1 VIKEESAVSKPDTYW
16 PLTGRGYW
24 FAAYGI
30 GIATALWVIS
40 SYWLLSPII
49 YVVSAAGA
57 ILLATFLELL
67 WIMPALLR
75 RNGLETRLGKA
86 NYEGIHEK
94 PQRYQQPYT
103 SSKGQPLDRSIIE
116 SIISYSPAP
125 LVVLDPAGRIME
137 LNKSSAELLGYDRH
151 ALLGQTFLLLVEADA
166 QQVVLNK
173 FENTLQ
179 GGHES
184 ATLKLMHRLG
194 HTVETYVEAAPV
206 MENQQVKGTIVF
218 GSDISDLR
226 RNLERNRYMAYY
238 DDMTGLPNRRTFVL
252 HINACLSSEQEA
264 GSRLAIAYLN
274 LDRFKLI
281 NTSFGREFGDMLL
294 LQVAERLTRDLSGQ
308 EMVARMEGDE
318 FAIAFMHV
326 GTVEELLLRAK
337 KILHLLDE
345 PFELQDVPLH
355 VTASM
360 GVAIAGDHED
370 SGSEPVDMAAYDT
383 PELLMKKADMA
394 LAKVKESGKNDCLLY
409 SILMNDSSRERLT
422 LQHDL
427 KRAVTKGEFVLYYQP
442 QVHLGTGK
450 IVGTEALV
458 RWHHPER
465 GLVPPAEFIPV
476 AEESGMIVQIGE
488 WVLEEACRQ
497 NKAWQEAGLPAIPVS
512 VNLSIRQFMHQN
524 LTTKIAEILQET
536 GLSAQYL
543 DLEITESM
551 TMDVGYA
558 SRCLFDLT
566 KLGVNISV
574 DDFGTGYSSFHY
586 LKNFPIDRLKIDRSF
601 VRDLQEDP
609 SDAAIVAAII
619 ALGHN
624 LNMQVIAEGVENE
637 EQIQFLKK
645 HRCDEMQGYYWS
657 PPVPGERMGEL
668 LSAI

>member
-1 VIKEESAVSKPDTYW
+1 VIKEESAVSKPGTYW

-30 GIATALWVIS
+30 GIVTALWVIS
-40 SYWLLSPII
+40 SYWLLSPIV

-57 ILLATFLELL
+57 ILLAIFLELM

-75 RNGLETRLGKA
+75 RSRLEMQQGGMPDEEL
-86 NYEGIHEK
+86 HE
-94 PQRYQQPYT
+94 QSQLYQQAH
-103 SSKGQPLDRSIIE
+103 SSSESEPLNKSIIE
-116 SIISYSPAP
+116 SVIHYSPEP
-125 LVVLDPAGRIME
+125 LVVLDPLGQIME
-137 LNKSSAELLGYDRH
+137 LNNASANLLGYERLELLG
-151 ALLGQTFLLLVEADA
+151 QSFLLLVEADA
-166 QQVVLNK
+166 KQVVLGK

-179 GGHES
+179 GLHES
-184 ATLKLMHRLG
+184 ATIKLMHRLG

-206 MENQQVKGTIVF
+206 MQNQQVMGAIVF
-218 GSDISDLR
+218 GSDVSDLR

-252 HINACLSSEQEA
+252 HINDCLSSDQEA

-294 LQVAERLTRDLSGQ
+294 LQVAERLTRDLSGK

-318 FAIAFMHV
+318 FAIAFMHS
-326 GTVEELLLRAK
+326 GSVEDLLMRAK

-360 GVAIAGDHED
+360 GVAIAGESSD
-370 SGSEPVDMAAYDT
+370 SGSEPVDMDAYDT
-383 PELLMKKADMA
+383 AELLMKKADMA
-394 LAKVKESGKNDCLLY
+394 LAKVKESGRNDCLLY
-409 SILMNDSSRERLT
+409 SVLMNDSSRERLT

-442 QVHLGTGK
+442 QVHLSTGK

-465 GLVPPAEFIPV
+465 GLVPPGEFIPV

-497 NKAWQEAGLPAIPVS
+497 NKAWQDAGLPAIPVS

-536 GLSAQYL
+536 GLPAQYL

-637 EQIQFLKK
+637 AQIQFLKK

-668 LSAI
+668 LTAL